1 MWVGEI
7 TVDASVKEN
16 GNAIISD
23 KEWQEAKDRLDD
35 MYRSSRCLP
44 ILENCMSAFS
54 EEYPTKYLSD
64 LENFIKESKIEDF
77 GHKSDSGSPDD
88 IVTVSTIHKSKGHE
102 YDNVFISLKGLNKLT
117 DDERRAIY
125 VAITRAKN
133 NLSVHFSQALP
144 LSFKTSSAHFMID
157 RKAYDAPSELMMQLS
172 HRDVF
177 LGFFKNRTRLVK
189 RLYSGCKLKINGDC
203 LSATFEGQEA
213 NVVRFSEN
221 FCKKVADLRTQGY
234 ELCVAQVRFIV
245 YWEYKETLGNE
256 VIRKEIPIVLP
267 DLLFRKSAL

>member
-1 MWVGEI
+1 MEFRSLI
-7 TVDASVKEN
+7 TLLKEN

-23 KEWQEAKDRLDD
+23 KEWQEAKDRLAD

-144 LSFKTSSAHFMID
+144 LSFNTSSAHFMID

-172 HRDVF
+172 HRDV
-177 LGFFKNRTRLVK
+177 
-189 RLYSGCKLKINGDC
+189 
-203 LSATFEGQEA
+203 SAFQI
-213 NVVRFSEN
+213 
-221 FCKKVADLRTQGY
+221 L
-234 ELCVAQVRFIV
+234 
-245 YWEYKETLGNE
+245 
-256 VIRKEIPIVLP
+256 
-267 DLLFRKSAL
+267 